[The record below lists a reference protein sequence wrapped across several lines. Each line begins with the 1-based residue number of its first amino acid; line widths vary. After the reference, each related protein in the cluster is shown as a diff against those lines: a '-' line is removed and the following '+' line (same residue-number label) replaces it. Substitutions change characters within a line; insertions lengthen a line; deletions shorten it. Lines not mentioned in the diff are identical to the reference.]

1 MRYLL
6 VVLVALALGC
16 CANPRP
22 AIADNGSKS
31 DWDRQAETLKQWQAE
46 RQACEIEGNQK

>member
-6 VVLVALALGC
+6 IILATLSLGC
-16 CANPRP
+16 ITQPQKS
-22 AIADNGSKS
+22 GSDR
-31 DWDRQAETLKQWQAE
+31 DWDRQAEVMEQWQAE